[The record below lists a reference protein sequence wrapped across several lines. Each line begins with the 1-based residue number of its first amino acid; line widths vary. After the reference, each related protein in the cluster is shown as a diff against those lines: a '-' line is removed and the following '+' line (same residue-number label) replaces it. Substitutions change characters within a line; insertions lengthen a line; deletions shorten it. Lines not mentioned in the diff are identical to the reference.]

1 MVSDTTLA
9 IIKTVPM
16 PSVGTTLAFGE
27 YLKFVYGIMTASV
40 PLLEL
45 GVLKARGA
53 LREYYAKHLE
63 EERHH
68 DDWMVEDMK
77 TLDLAP
83 PKIDHAVAAICGSQH
98 YYLHHVGPHALL
110 GYMAAIESRPMP
122 MADVDALAKLH
133 GAAAL
138 RTIRY
143 HATNDIDHSRDL
155 AQMIDAHQ
163 EFADLICYSAF
174 CTVKMCAF
182 YLGEKINAARAA
194 QGVND
199 A

>member
-1 MVSDTTLA
+1 MLSATTRE
-9 IIKTVPM
+9 IINTVPL
-16 PSVGTTLAFGE
+16 PSVGGSQRAFVA
-27 YLKFVYGIMTASV
+27 YLKFIHGIMQASV

-53 LREYYAKHLE
+53 LRDYYAKHLE

-68 DDWMVEDMK
+68 DDWMAADLE
-77 TLDLAP
+77 TLGETP
-83 PKIDHAVAAICGSQH
+83 SKIDHAAAAIAGAQH

-122 MADVDALAKLH
+122 MADVDALAKMY

-138 RTIRY
+138 RTVRY
-143 HATNDIDHSRDL
+143 HATNDVDHARDL
-155 AQMIDAHQ
+155 AAMIDQHEQ
-163 EFADLICYSAF
+163 FADLICYSAF

-182 YLGEKINAARAA
+182 YLGEKIKATGDDHART
-194 QGVND
+194 
-199 A
+199 

>member
-1 MVSDTTLA
+1 MLSATTLQ
-9 IIKTVPM
+9 IISTVPM
-16 PSVGTTLAFGE
+16 PSVGQSERAFVA
-27 YLKFVYGIMTASV
+27 YLKFVHGIMQASV

-45 GVLKARGA
+45 GVRKASGA
-53 LREYYAKHLE
+53 LRDYYAKHCE

-68 DDWMVEDMK
+68 DDWMVD
-77 TLDLAP
+77 DLKHFGEAP
-83 PKIDHAVAAICGSQH
+83 PKIDHAVAAICGAQH

-122 MADVDALAKLH
+122 MADVDALAKRY

-155 AQMIDAHQ
+155 AAMIDQHQ
-163 EFADLICYSAF
+163 DHADLICYSAF

-182 YLGEKINAARAA
+182 YLGEKINAAGAA
-194 QGVND
+194 GEPQ
-199 A
+199 